1 MRSYIQR
8 MTTQPASQI
17 HRNAHDALTN
27 VSEALLGILSQLQ
40 AFGQLP
46 ELEDAAEQARTVAAN
61 MLVLFRHEMF
71 EHHAHEELDV
81 FPVVLR
87 RAAAGEE
94 LNRVGAMVTRLTVD
108 HRRIEALWMQL
119 EPTVKAIAKGRLAHV
134 AREDVEA
141 LVQAYRAHAVFEEQ
155 QFLPL
160 AELVLGRH
168 REDMAALTLH
178 RRHDRGL
185 IED

>member
-1 MRSYIQR
+1 
-8 MTTQPASQI
+8 MTTQPASHQLHRDI
-17 HRNAHDALTN
+17 HGVLTG
-27 VSEALLGILSQLQ
+27 VSQTLLGLLSQLQ
-40 AFGQLP
+40 AFGYLP
-46 ELEDAAEQARTVAAN
+46 ELEAAAEQARTVAAN

-87 RAAAGEE
+87 RAAAGDE
-94 LNRVGAMVTRLTVD
+94 LNRVGAMVKRLTAD
-108 HRRIEALWMQL
+108 HRHIEALWMQL
-119 EPTVKAIAKGRLAHV
+119 EPTVKGIAKGRLTPV

-141 LVQAYRAHAVFEEQ
+141 LVQAYGAHAVFEEQ

-168 REDMAALTLH
+168 REDTAALALH
-178 RRHDRGL
+178 RRHERGVS
-185 IED
+185 ED